1 MINATDLDAA
11 ETSIIAHRADASAAR
26 RAEQIAT
33 PELLQA
39 IREHVARKKFTRG
52 DLANHLLSNSTQV
65 SKYLNDRA
73 DFSVRV
79 MEAKIRDYL
88 RHSEVRELYRQQIF
102 ETSVTK
108 TVGGVIETMR
118 KSDQFGLIHGAAGWG
133 KTSGIKMYLA
143 KNALA
148 VGVEVYEWT
157 RGSHAQIRLLWDEA
171 GVGVREYGESKIEWL
186 IKRYKGSERPI
197 IVDNAHQLT
206 YRGLKFWFDFR
217 DVTKVPIIFVG
228 NPEVVAA
235 IRKSDQMISRL
246 GPHEIVGLK
255 DTEFR
260 PVAQKLIG
268 QALKQD
274 VPELEEDAMDT
285 IQREGHLRSLWNQLT
300 TAREIKES
308 KPDSAWKLCFAGAAT
323 KMVRNNEECFGPKRH
338 TLPATR
344 AGR

>member
-1 MINATDLDAA
+1 MINTADLDAA
-11 ETSIIAHRADASAAR
+11 ETSIVAHRASASAVR

-33 PELLQA
+33 PEVLQA
-39 IREHVARKKFTRG
+39 IKEHVASKKLTRVE
-52 DLANHLLSNSTQV
+52 LAKRLLSNDTQV

-73 DFSVRV
+73 DFSVNA
-79 MEAKIRDYL
+79 MERKIRDYL
-88 RHSEVRELYRQQIF
+88 RHAEARELYRQQIF
-102 ETSVTK
+102 ETSVTR

-118 KSDQFGLIHGAAGWG
+118 RSDQFGLIHGAAGWG
-133 KTSGIKMYLA
+133 KTSGIKMYLT

-235 IRKSDQMISRL
+235 IRKSDQMFSRL

-255 DTEFR
+255 DDELQ

-268 QALKQD
+268 QALKQE
-274 VPELEEDAMDT
+274 VPELEDAAVDT

-300 TAREIKES
+300 TAREIKENR
-308 KPDSAWKLCFAGAAT
+308 PDRDWLLCFKSAGT
-323 KMVRNNEECFGPKRH
+323 KMVRNNEECFGAKRNN
-338 TLPATR
+338 LPATR